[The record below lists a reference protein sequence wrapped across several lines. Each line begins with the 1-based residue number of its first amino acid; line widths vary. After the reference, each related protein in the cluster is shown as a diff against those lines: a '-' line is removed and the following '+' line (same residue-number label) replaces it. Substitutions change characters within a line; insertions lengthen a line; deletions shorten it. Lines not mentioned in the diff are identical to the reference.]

1 MAKCHLPLNFG
12 GSMSYLASCDNK
24 EAKSMIGL
32 INQINIYKI
41 EVRKRRM
48 QELQDILKDCKEQRS
63 INRLTNSGWSRSRT
77 RRAIASIP
85 TWIVFD
91 KEYGKYFDPRIPYK
105 DRAKEQDK
113 FLKRF
118 KNEVGDLR
126 VID

>member
-48 QELQDILKDCKEQRS
+48 QELQDTLKNCKEQRS
-63 INRLTNSGWSRSRT
+63 LNRLANNGWSNSRT
-77 RRAIASIP
+77 RRAIAS
-85 TWIVFD
+85 
-91 KEYGKYFDPRIPYK
+91 IPYK